1 MAYFDATALDILVLC
16 RAIGLLGFGIYV
28 IGFLGLSLGKLDS
41 RQPRYFG
48 MVLAASSCVM
58 ISLWADF
65 NLSAALIQG
74 FYIVMSVGGLI
85 LRRNRTLQSTL

>member
-1 MAYFDATALDILVLC
+1 MAHFDVTSIDLQLFC
-16 RAIGLLGFGIYV
+16 RAVGLVGFAIYV
-28 IGFLGLSLGKLDS
+28 IGFLCLSLGKLDS
-41 RQPRYFG
+41 SRPLYYG

-58 ISLWADF
+58 VSLWADF

-74 FYIVMSVGGLI
+74 FYIVMSFGGLI